1 MNKPSTPWL
10 ATMPATMTT
19 KAPVG
24 PPICVRDPPKAEMSP
39 PATTAV
45 YKPAGGGSP
54 EEMANAMASGSA
66 TSPTVNP
73 AIRSPNAC

>member
-1 MNKPSTPWL
+1 MPVIPNATSRTPAIRVHMNKPSTPWL

-39 PATTAV
+39 PATTVAPLIIV
-45 YKPAGGGSP
+45 IYINNSILKY
-54 EEMANAMASGSA
+54 
-66 TSPTVNP
+66 
-73 AIRSPNAC
+73 